1 MFLEQ
6 RSEKTRCRKERSSK
20 SPTST
25 VGMFMRFA
33 VFLIIIRLVV
43 HEEFLC
49 VLPARAL
56 LRASPRRCLGRPVRA
71 RLISLK
77 EVPTHPSVRLPNEKA
92 VSRFDTEFLPQF
104 SGDYHLASLADDGV
118 SIILHSFKPMTC
130 HDLTPQRVYA

>member
-20 SPTST
+20 SPTSA

-77 EVPTHPSVRLPNEKA
+77 EVPTHPSVRLPYRESGLPFRYRISSA
-92 VSRFDTEFLPQF
+92 VQRGLPL
-104 SGDYHLASLADDGV
+104 GLA
-118 SIILHSFKPMTC
+118 
-130 HDLTPQRVYA
+130 RR